1 MNNIIGALIVS
12 MAIGGTA
19 PINGKIVLEMLQNI

>member
-19 PINGKIVLEMLQNI
+19 PINTNIIKTTICPA